1 MKKFLL
7 IGLLF
12 SLSFNLTGCSIFGS
26 SSDSEDGMDGN
37 RIDSISEQ
45 ELNSKFANR
54 FGDGSVPSAE
64 GDNLFRDLRFG
75 YDSSK
80 ISDES
85 RQDLDYNIEILKNN
99 PNVHVQLEGHCDERG
114 TAEYN
119 MALGEKRA
127 NAVYEAL
134 VMYGIAPNR
143 LSTISYGEEV
153 PLDNAQT
160 EAAYAKNRRVHFSA
174 YTK

>member
-1 MKKFLL
+1 MRKFLFLGL
-7 IGLLF
+7 II
-12 SLSFNLTGCSIFGS
+12 SLGVGISGCSLFGS
-26 SSDSEDGMDGN
+26 SSGTDGEGN

-64 GDNLFRDLRFG
+64 GDNLFKDIRFG

-80 ISDES
+80 VSDNS
-85 RQDLDYNIEILKNN
+85 RQDLDYNVEILKSN
-99 PNVHVQLEGHCDERG
+99 PNIYVQLEGHCDERG

-127 NAVYEAL
+127 NSIYETL
-134 VMYGIAPNR
+134 TVYGIAPNR
-143 LSTISYGEEV
+143 ITTISYGEEV
-153 PLDNAQT
+153 PLDPSQT
-160 EAAYAKNRRVHFSA
+160 EEAYSKNRRVHFSA